1 MFTVKKK
8 PLTPNTIW
16 DGSMGR
22 PLCSFG
28 HAGVLVTDDPELAGK
43 LAALGHTVTGE
54 EDAHAGQE
62 APGDADGTPQDSM
75 DAMDATE
82 KDAGQQDGQTAG
94 VVETDPAK
102 KTRSPR
108 NQGEKEQ
115 KVR

>member
-28 HAGVLVTDDPELAGK
+28 HAGVLVTNDPELAGK

-75 DAMDATE
+75 DAVDAAE
-82 KDAGQQDGQTAG
+82 KDAGQQDGQAAG
-94 VVETDPAK
+94 VVETGPAK
-102 KTRSPR
+102 KPGAPATKGRR
-108 NQGEKEQ
+108 NRK
-115 KVR
+115 